1 MTQKGVP
8 MSYTL
13 TQYEKNLKKYIITY
27 PDGSL
32 KYIFFKGGK
41 KALKKDIES
50 YGIDD
55 IIHRYEIE
63 KLEGRKK
70 KKKEAVSSAMSKQI
84 EALQEIKTDIVLQ
97 LMDMTLIRGSKEH
110 KALREQL
117 HNIQDE
123 LLLIPGYETW
133 DQAMSHFSK
142 EELHDLRRLGEQKR
156 TEKKERKS
164 ATIK

>member
-1 MTQKGVP
+1 
-8 MSYTL
+8 
-13 TQYEKNLKKYIITY
+13 
-27 PDGSL
+27 
-32 KYIFFKGGK
+32 
-41 KALKKDIES
+41 
-50 YGIDD
+50 
-55 IIHRYEIE
+55 
-63 KLEGRKK
+63 
-70 KKKEAVSSAMSKQI
+70 MSKQI
-84 EALQEIKTDIVLQ
+84 EVLQEIKTDIVLQ